1 MYMQPDSASRCGYMV
16 GSPSRDKPEA
26 GDRPKASSLRMS
38 LGKLRLTISMAS
50 PLNRCVGKRT
60 VQAGSRVRTTWRL
73 PACRACRS
81 LVVPARLVCSIYV
94 AACGARR
101 RPSRLG
107 LLCVLH
113 LPPPSVLPPP
123 SPFNPCGGGA
133 LGFPSR
139 SELCA
144 MKGAPRMCQETAETE
159 KTGLAGD
166 PNIVFRNPKAL
177 AQNRALGHT
186 GTTIFIE
193 KRLIEHLAPRLRR
206 GLLLMCFAQ
215 NKQ

>member
-1 MYMQPDSASRCGYMV
+1 MRIHGGQPFKRQARSKSPAEGFFFEDVSGEAAPDKFDGFSFKSMCRKEDGASG
-16 GSPSRDKPEA
+16 
-26 GDRPKASSLRMS
+26 
-38 LGKLRLTISMAS
+38 IS
-50 PLNRCVGKRT
+50 
-60 VQAGSRVRTTWRL
+60 VRTTWRL

-81 LVVPARLVCSIYV
+81 LVFPARLVCSIYV

-113 LPPPSVLPPP
+113 LRPPSVLPPP

-144 MKGAPRMCQETAETE
+144 MKGALRMC
-159 KTGLAGD
+159 
-166 PNIVFRNPKAL
+166 
-177 AQNRALGHT
+177 
-186 GTTIFIE
+186 
-193 KRLIEHLAPRLRR
+193 
-206 GLLLMCFAQ
+206 
-215 NKQ
+215 

>member
-1 MYMQPDSASRCGYMV
+1 MSYSKTSFLGEIKKRCPRTQG
-16 GSPSRDKPEA
+16 
-26 GDRPKASSLRMS
+26 MS
-38 LGKLRLTISMAS
+38 LGKLRLTNSMAA
-50 PLNRCVGKRT
+50 PFNRCVRKKT
-60 VQAGSRVRTTWRL
+60 VQAGSHMRTTWRL

-81 LVVPARLVCSIYV
+81 VVFPARLACSIYV

-107 LLCVLH
+107 LPCVLH

-123 SPFNPCGGGA
+123 SPVNPCGGGA
-133 LGFPSR
+133 LGFLSR

-144 MKGAPRMCQETAETE
+144 MKSAPWMCQETTETE
-159 KTGLAGD
+159 KTCLAGN
-166 PNIVFRNPKAL
+166 PNIVLRNPEAL

-186 GTTIFIE
+186 GTAIFSE
-193 KRLIEHLAPRLRR
+193 KHLIEHLAPRLRR

-215 NKQ
+215 NKKCFRVLPSIEPRF